1 MTSITQAPPESRVRP
16 LDAGASALIVFMCF
30 FWGLNQ
36 VAIKFSLPD
45 VPPLMQVTVRS
56 GGGLLLVLAWAW
68 FRGVK
73 LFERDGTLIPGII
86 SGILFGLEFAFIFPG
101 LQFTTASRASLFV
114 YTAPF
119 FVALGA
125 KWFIPNERIGTL
137 QWLGLALCFTGL
149 IAAIGIPQANVDA
162 KVLLGDGLVL
172 IGAAL
177 WGATT
182 LVVKA
187 TKLSAIA
194 PEKTLIYQ
202 LAFSVPIFIVLS
214 FVMGE
219 SVSHAPG
226 AVAGWWLFYQVL
238 VVGLT
243 FPVWFTLI
251 QRFSATRVSAFT
263 VLTPLFG
270 VAAGCVLLGEPF
282 TAAFAIAVVLVAAGL
297 VLVNRR
303 G

>member
-1 MTSITQAPPESRVRP
+1 MNSIVQAPPDSRVRP
-16 LDAGASALIVFMCF
+16 LDAGAGALIVLMCC

-36 VAIKFSLPD
+36 VAIKFALPD
-45 VPPLMQVTVRS
+45 VPPLMQVAMRS
-56 GGGLLLVLAWAW
+56 AGGLILVLAWAW

-86 SGILFGLEFAFIFPG
+86 SGVLFGLEFAFIFPG

-125 KWFIPNERIGTL
+125 RWFIPNERIGTV
-137 QWLGLALCFTGL
+137 QWLGLALCFCGL

-162 KVLLGDGLVL
+162 RVLLGDGLVL
-172 IGAAL
+172 IGAAM

-182 LVVKA
+182 LVIKA
-187 TKLSAIA
+187 TKLNAIA

-202 LAFSVPIFIVLS
+202 LVFSVPIFVVLS
-214 FVMGE
+214 FAMGE
-219 SVSHAPG
+219 RLAHAPG
-226 AVAGWWLFYQVL
+226 QVANWWLFYQVL

-270 VAAGCVLLGEPF
+270 VAAGWVLLREPF
-282 TAAFAIAVVLVAAGL
+282 TAAFGVAVVLVAAGL